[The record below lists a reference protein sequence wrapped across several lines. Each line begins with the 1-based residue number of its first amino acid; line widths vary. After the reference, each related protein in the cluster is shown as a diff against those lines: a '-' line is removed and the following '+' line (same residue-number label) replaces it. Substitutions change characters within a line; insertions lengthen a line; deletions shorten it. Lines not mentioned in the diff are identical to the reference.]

1 MPQEKGTLEAMF
13 EKLKSGFKGLVNKVT
28 TTELKAENLNPILSE
43 FKMSLVE
50 NDVAFPVAE
59 KISNDLEKRL
69 VGVQVKRL
77 DDRKKV
83 VEENLRQVLLEVM
96 LTNKTIDLLKMAD
109 EKRKKKEPFT
119 LMFVGINGTGKT
131 TTIAKVAQFLRDKGY
146 SVVLAGA
153 DTYRAGSIEQL
164 EEHGKRLGIRVIKSN
179 YGGDPAAV
187 AYDTV
192 NHAKSHGINIV
203 LIDTAGRMQTNQN
216 LMNELVKVKRVVSP
230 DLTVLTVDSLIGN
243 DAVMQAEEFN
253 KAVGVD
259 ATILT
264 KVDADVKGGS
274 ALSVTYVT
282 QKPILFIGVGQTYKD
297 LELFN
302 PEKFV
307 NMILR

>member
-1 MPQEKGTLEAMF
+1 MF

-59 KISNDLEKRL
+59 KISSDLEKRL

-77 DDRKKV
+77 DDRKKI

-96 LTNKTIDLLKMAD
+96 LTNKKIDLLKMAD

-131 TTIAKVAQFLRDKGY
+131 TTIAKVAQFFRDKGY

-187 AYDTV
+187 AFDAV
-192 NHAKSHGINIV
+192 SHAKSHGINIV

-216 LMNELVKVKRVVSP
+216 LMNELVKVKRVVGP
-230 DLTVLTVDSLIGN
+230 DLIVLTVDSLIGN
-243 DAVMQAEEFN
+243 DAVMQAEEFD

-307 NMILR
+307 SMVLR

>member
-1 MPQEKGTLEAMF
+1 MF
-13 EKLKSGFKGLVNKVT
+13 EKLKSGFKGLVTKVT
-28 TTELKAENLNPILSE
+28 TTELKAENINPILSD
-43 FKMSLVE
+43 FKLSLAE
-50 NDVAFPVAE
+50 NDVAFPVADRICDE
-59 KISNDLEKRL
+59 LEKRL

-77 DDRKKV
+77 EDRKKV

-96 LTNKTIDLLKMAD
+96 LTNNKIELLKKIE
-109 EKRKKKEPFT
+109 EKRAAGEPFV
-119 LMFVGINGTGKT
+119 LLFVGINGTGKT
-131 TTIAKVAQFLRDKGY
+131 TTIAKIAQYLRDKGY
-146 SVVLAGA
+146 SVVLAGS

-164 EEHGKRLGIRVIKSN
+164 EEHARRLGMRLIKHK
-179 YGGDPAAV
+179 YGADPAAV
-187 AYDTV
+187 AYDAIS
-192 NHAKSHGINIV
+192 HAKAHGVNVV

-216 LMNELVKVKRVVSP
+216 LMNELAKVKRVVQP
-230 DLTVLTVDSLIGN
+230 DLTVLTLDSLIGN
-243 DAVMQAEEFN
+243 DAVMQAEEFH
-253 KAVGVD
+253 KSIGVD

-282 QKPILFIGVGQTYKD
+282 QKPILFIGVGQTYED